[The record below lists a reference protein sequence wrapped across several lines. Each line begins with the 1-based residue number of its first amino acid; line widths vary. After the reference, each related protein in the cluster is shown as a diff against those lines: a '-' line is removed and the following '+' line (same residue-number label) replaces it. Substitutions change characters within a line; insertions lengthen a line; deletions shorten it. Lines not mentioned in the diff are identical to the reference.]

1 MHESNRQSL
10 KMFSFNI
17 SHLGT
22 ATKAKFLN
30 GSGSNAKSEHQV
42 SFEVFKDHW
51 KQVLII
57 FNKSLIND
65 DDIQIVKNNLS
76 QMVNFLLAELD
87 LVANQKLN
95 LTKNLALEK
104 KYENYQ
110 GHGEIW
116 DFVVKN
122 NIFENI
128 YLWTLSYPEYL
139 FDLKYEQLKYY
150 ELLINQMQIN
160 EQTNLILF
168 NQFHRPLFSLI
179 NHCSSHNSELIEKH
193 MIAVL
198 NQLCVCMC
206 KNSNLLNIFFE
217 NASNSQIFLTNAIN
231 ELVLE
236 RSTNEQK
243 FKSINSSKAFIF
255 TLLIPYIHREGSYGK
270 TLFI

>member
-1 MHESNRQSL
+1 
-10 KMFSFNI
+10 MFSFNI

-22 ATKAKFLN
+22 VTKPKLLNSTSNPKF
-30 GSGSNAKSEHQV
+30 EHQV

-76 QMVNFLLAELD
+76 QMVNFLISELD

-95 LTKNLALEK
+95 LTKNLILEQ

-116 DFVVKN
+116 DFAIKN

-139 FDLKYEQLKYY
+139 YDLKCEQLKYY
-150 ELLINQMQIN
+150 ELLINQMQAN

-168 NQFHRPLFSLI
+168 SQFNRPLFSLI
-179 NHCSSHNSELIEKH
+179 NHCSTHNSEIIEKH

-217 NASNSQIFLTNAIN
+217 NSPNSHMFMSNAIN

-236 RSTNEQK
+236 RTSTEQK
-243 FKSINSSKAFIF
+243 LKSINSSKAFIF
-255 TLLIPYIHREGSYGK
+255 TLLIPFIHREVSYGK
-270 TLFI
+270 IF